1 MRKTVLYIGMS
12 LDGYIADRGGG
23 VGWMDGQDGGGTEE
37 SYAGFLAAVDT
48 VVMGWNTYHQIVT
61 ELSPGQW
68 PYEGLSC
75 YVLTSR
81 SLPDLKE
88 IHFTSR
94 DPAALVRALKKE
106 PGKDLWICG
115 GAKAAQTLLKEDLI
129 DEWRISILPTL
140 LGAGIAL
147 FGPMDRER
155 KLRLTGVQTE
165 NGITELRYTRR

>member
-1 MRKTVLYIGMS
+1 MLYIGMS

-94 DPAALVRALKKE
+94 TPPRSSA
-106 PGKDLWICG
+106 P
-115 GAKAAQTLLKEDLI
+115 
-129 DEWRISILPTL
+129 
-140 LGAGIAL
+140 
-147 FGPMDRER
+147 
-155 KLRLTGVQTE
+155 
-165 NGITELRYTRR
+165 

>member
-1 MRKTVLYIGMS
+1 MLYIGMS

-48 VVMGWNTYHQIVT
+48 VVMGWNTYRQIVT

-94 DPAALVRALKKE
+94 DI
-106 PGKDLWICG
+106 WICG